1 MTGASRWGARAGV
14 AMTGARG
21 DDDWLDLADA
31 VGLLRDQI
39 LEARRRAGAS
49 EVRFEIDNVTVE
61 FELELARSRSA
72 GGELRFGVVG
82 VNGKGETSGRRTH
95 RVSLTL
101 LPRTGGGPV
110 EIADFDDV

>member
-1 MTGASRWGARAGV
+1 
-14 AMTGARG
+14 MTGARG

-31 VGLLRDQI
+31 VGLLRDQV

-72 GGELRFGVVG
+72 GGSSASAWWASTAR
-82 VNGKGETSGRRTH
+82 GRR
-95 RVSLTL
+95 
-101 LPRTGGGPV
+101 PGGGPTGCR
-110 EIADFDDV
+110 

>member
-1 MTGASRWGARAGV
+1 MTCAQNDGG
-14 AMTGARG
+14 
-21 DDDWLDLADA
+21 DWLDLADA

-39 LEARRRAGAS
+39 LEARRRAGTS

-61 FELELARSRSA
+61 FELELARSRAA

-82 VNGKGETSGRRTH
+82 VNGKGESSERKTH
-95 RVSLTL
+95 RVSLAL

-110 EIADFDDV
+110 EIRDIDDV